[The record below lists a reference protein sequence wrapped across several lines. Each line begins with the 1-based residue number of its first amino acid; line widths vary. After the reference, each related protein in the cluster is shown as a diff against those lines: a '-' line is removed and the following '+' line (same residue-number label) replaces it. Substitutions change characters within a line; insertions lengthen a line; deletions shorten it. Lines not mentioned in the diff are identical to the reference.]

1 MLKIIYV
8 DNDELLTRLVVD
20 YQSPTNIY
28 IYESLIIPTSYTYD
42 HIKYMTLLD
51 IFEFEVLK

>member
-1 MLKIIYV
+1 MLKIIDV

-28 IYESLIIPTSYTYD
+28 TYESLIIPTSYTYD

-51 IFEFEVLK
+51 ISEFEV